1 VYAEPTVLLV
11 NQVGGDEEIPD
22 GVVAC
27 VTPQAP
33 DVLSHV
39 SVRARN
45 CEVLFATCYDPS
57 QLEALQAM
65 ADQPVQVRRRLSS
78 RSQLRSWASALAL

>member
-1 VYAEPTVLLV
+1 
-11 NQVGGDEEIPD
+11 VGGDEEIPD

-27 VTPQAP
+27 VTPEAP

-45 CEVLFATCYDPS
+45 CEVLFATCYDPA
-57 QLEALQAM
+57 QLAALEQM
-65 ADQPVQVRRRLSS
+65 ADQMVQVSLPFLSLT
-78 RSQLRSWASALAL
+78 RSELV